1 MTLTL
6 KNRLLLTTT
15 VCTLL
20 VAAAFWVTQ
29 YISLDH
35 QLDLKS
41 ETNIAYTEAL
51 WSAVSSTRYDAMET
65 ETQGLTR
72 SKDALTALKEGDTAA
87 LQEAAVPTFNRVS
100 AGGAVDGL
108 MISDLSGK
116 NLFSTGRQATT
127 GLTQAVAQEQKV
139 RRELVLD
146 SEGRPALALGFPL
159 YYRGKAKGVG
169 VYLVGLEQVADQI
182 AGNAHAAASIIGT
195 AGDIR
200 YATHPEQADDIDWTA
215 LAQGEA
221 HWATIAAGDAD
232 FSTTL
237 IPLRGFDGQIA
248 AYLAL
253 ERDVTAVTRS
263 VERIGM
269 IQALTVFA
277 VVLLAIFVIYRQISS
292 AFSPLGK
299 AAEAMAA
306 IADGDLSV
314 EVSCNTRNE
323 IAEMLAGMQ
332 SMREYL
338 RGIIGS
344 IHRATDDLNQVAVEA
359 GQVAQRSMGGAMQQK
374 EDTDSVATAMTEMAS
389 TVHSVAENAREAAE
403 AARNADGQ
411 AKQGQSIVQTTVTA
425 IRSLAAEVRS
435 GAEAI
440 ERVRQ
445 ESDAIGQILDV
456 IRGIAEQ
463 TNLLALN
470 AAIEAAR
477 AGEQGRGFAVVADEV
492 RTLAS
497 RTQTSTTEIQA
508 MIERLQKGTQQAVGV
523 MESSRQRAEDSESQV
538 QSAGTALDAITAA
551 VSHISAM
558 NTQIA
563 NAAAEQGRVAEE
575 INRNVINISEVAE
588 QTVVGAGQSS
598 TANERIT
605 GLAGELQGL
614 VGRFKL

>member
-6 KNRLLLTTT
+6 KNRLLLATT

-20 VAAAFWVTQ
+20 VAVTFWVTQ
-29 YISLDH
+29 RISLGH
-35 QLDLKS
+35 QLELKA
-41 ETNIAYTEAL
+41 ETNIAYTGAL
-51 WSAVSSTRYDAMET
+51 WSAVSGTRFDSMET

-72 SKDALTALKEGDTAA
+72 NKDALNALKEGDVAA
-87 LQEAAVPTFNRVS
+87 LKEAAVPTFNRVS
-100 AGGAVDGL
+100 ASGAVDGL

-116 NLFSTGRQATT
+116 QLLSMGRQATT

-146 SEGRPALALGFPL
+146 SEGSPALALAFPL

-169 VYLVGLEQVADQI
+169 VYLVGLEQVAEQI
-182 AGNAHAAASIIGT
+182 AGNANSAVAIIGED
-195 AGDIR
+195 GKLL
-200 YATHPEQADDIDWTA
+200 YATDPQQASAIDWSA
-215 LAQGEA
+215 LAQGDA
-221 HWATIAAGDAD
+221 HWETIAAAD
-232 FSTTL
+232 RYYSTTL
-237 IPLRGFDGQIA
+237 VPLPGFDGQTT

-263 VERIGM
+263 VDRIGL
-269 IQALTVFA
+269 IQNIAVVA
-277 VVLLAIFVIYRQISS
+277 VVLLAIVVVYRQISN
-292 AFSPLGK
+292 AFRPLGK

-306 IADGDLSV
+306 IASGDLSV
-314 EVSCNTRNE
+314 EVTCNSNNE
-323 IAEMLAGMQ
+323 IAQMLAGMQ
-332 SMREYL
+332 AMREYL
-338 RGIIGS
+338 RGIIGA
-344 IHRATDDLNQVAVEA
+344 IHRATGDLNQVAIEA
-359 GQVAQRSMGGAMQQK
+359 GQVAERSMSGAMQQK

-389 TVHSVAENAREAAE
+389 TVHSVAGNASEAAE

-411 AKQGQSIVQTTVTA
+411 AKQGQSIVQATVTA
-425 IRSLAAEVRS
+425 IRSLADEVRS

-523 MESSRQRAEDSESQV
+523 MESSRERAEVSETQV
-538 QSAGTALDAITAA
+538 QSAGNALDAITAA

-598 TANERIT
+598 AANERIT

-614 VGRFKL
+614 VGRFRL

>member
-6 KNRLLLTTT
+6 KNRLLLATT

-20 VAAAFWVTQ
+20 VAVTFWVTQ
-29 YISLDH
+29 RISLGH
-35 QLDLKS
+35 QLELKA
-41 ETNIAYTEAL
+41 ETNIAYTGAL
-51 WSAVSSTRYDAMET
+51 WSAVSGTRFDSMET

-72 SKDALTALKEGDTAA
+72 NKDALNALKEGDVAA
-87 LQEAAVPTFNRVS
+87 LKEAAVPTFNRVS
-100 AGGAVDGL
+100 ASGAVDGL

-116 NLFSTGRQATT
+116 QLLSMGRQATT

-146 SEGRPALALGFPL
+146 SEGSPALALAFPL

-169 VYLVGLEQVADQI
+169 VYLVGLEQVAEQI
-182 AGNAHAAASIIGT
+182 AGNANSAVAIIGED
-195 AGDIR
+195 GKLL
-200 YATHPEQADDIDWTA
+200 YATDPQQASNIDWSA
-215 LAQGEA
+215 LTGGEA
-221 HWATIAAGDAD
+221 RWETIAAAD
-232 FSTTL
+232 RYYSTTL
-237 IPLRGFDGQIA
+237 VPLPGFDGQSA
-248 AYLAL
+248 AFLAL
-253 ERDVTAVTRS
+253 ERDVTAVTRN
-263 VERIGM
+263 VDRIGM
-269 IQALTVFA
+269 IQNIAVVA
-277 VVLLAIFVIYRQISS
+277 VVLLAIVVVYRQISN
-292 AFSPLGK
+292 AFRPLGK
-299 AAEAMAA
+299 AAEAMQA
-306 IADGDLSV
+306 IASGDLSV
-314 EVSCNTRNE
+314 EVTCNSNNE
-323 IAEMLAGMQ
+323 IAQMLAGMQ
-332 SMREYL
+332 AMREYL
-338 RGIIGS
+338 RGIIGA
-344 IHRATDDLNQVAVEA
+344 IHRATGDLNQVANEA
-359 GQVAQRSMGGAMQQK
+359 RQVAERSMSGAMQQK

-389 TVHSVAENAREAAE
+389 TVHSVAGNASEAAE

-411 AKQGQSIVQTTVTA
+411 AKQGQSIVQATVTA
-425 IRSLAAEVRS
+425 IRSLADEVRS

-523 MESSRQRAEDSESQV
+523 MESSRQRAEVSESQV
-538 QSAGTALDAITAA
+538 QSAGNALDAITAA

-598 TANERIT
+598 AANEHIT

>member
-6 KNRLLLTTT
+6 KNRLLLATT

-20 VAAAFWVTQ
+20 VAVTFWVTQ
-29 YISLDH
+29 RVSLGH
-35 QLDLKS
+35 QLELKA
-41 ETNIAYTEAL
+41 ETNIAYTGAL
-51 WSAVSSTRYDAMET
+51 WSAVSGTRFDSMET

-72 SKDALTALKEGDTAA
+72 NKDALNALKEGDVAA
-87 LQEAAVPTFNRVS
+87 LKEAAVPTFNRVS
-100 AGGAVDGL
+100 ASGAVDGL

-116 NLFSTGRQATT
+116 QLLSMGRQATT
-127 GLTQAVAQEQKV
+127 GLTQTVAQEQKV

-146 SEGRPALALGFPL
+146 GEGRPALALAFPL

-169 VYLVGLEQVADQI
+169 VYLVGLEQVAEQI
-182 AGNAHAAASIIGT
+182 AGNANSAVAIIGED
-195 AGDIR
+195 GKLL
-200 YATHPEQADDIDWTA
+200 YATDPQQASNIDWSA
-215 LAQGEA
+215 LTGGEA
-221 HWATIAAGDAD
+221 RWETIAAAD
-232 FSTTL
+232 RYYSTTL
-237 IPLRGFDGQIA
+237 VPLPGFDGQSA
-248 AYLAL
+248 AFLAL
-253 ERDVTAVTRS
+253 ERDVTAVTRN
-263 VERIGM
+263 VDRIGM
-269 IQALTVFA
+269 IQNIAVVA
-277 VVLLAIFVIYRQISS
+277 VVLLAIVVVYRQISN
-292 AFSPLGK
+292 AFRPLGK
-299 AAEAMAA
+299 AAEAMQA
-306 IADGDLSV
+306 IASGDLSV
-314 EVSCNTRNE
+314 EVTCNSNNE
-323 IAEMLAGMQ
+323 IAQMLAGMQ
-332 SMREYL
+332 AMREYL
-338 RGIIGS
+338 RGIIGA
-344 IHRATDDLNQVAVEA
+344 IHRATGDLNQVANEA
-359 GQVAQRSMGGAMQQK
+359 RQVAERSMSGAMQQK

-389 TVHSVAENAREAAE
+389 TVHSVAGNASEAAE

-411 AKQGQSIVQTTVTA
+411 AKQGQSIVQATVTA
-425 IRSLAAEVRS
+425 IRSLADEVRS

-523 MESSRQRAEDSESQV
+523 MESSRQRAEVSESQV
-538 QSAGTALDAITAA
+538 QSAGNALDAITAA

-598 TANERIT
+598 AANEHIT

>member
-6 KNRLLLTTT
+6 KNRLLLATT

-20 VAAAFWVTQ
+20 VAVTFWVTQ
-29 YISLDH
+29 RISLGH
-35 QLDLKS
+35 QLELKA
-41 ETNIAYTEAL
+41 ETNIAYTGAL
-51 WSAVSSTRYDAMET
+51 WSAVSGTRFDSMET

-72 SKDALTALKEGDTAA
+72 NKDALNALKEGDVAA
-87 LQEAAVPTFNRVS
+87 LKEAAVPTFNRVS
-100 AGGAVDGL
+100 ASGAVDGL

-116 NLFSTGRQATT
+116 QLLSMGRQATT

-146 SEGRPALALGFPL
+146 SEGSPALALAFPL

-169 VYLVGLEQVADQI
+169 VYLVGLEQVAEQI
-182 AGNAHAAASIIGT
+182 AGNANSAVAIIGED
-195 AGDIR
+195 GKLL
-200 YATHPEQADDIDWTA
+200 YATDPQQASNIDWSA
-215 LAQGEA
+215 LTGGEA
-221 HWATIAAGDAD
+221 RWETIAAAD
-232 FSTTL
+232 RYYSTTL
-237 IPLRGFDGQIA
+237 VPLPGFDGQSA
-248 AYLAL
+248 AFLAL
-253 ERDVTAVTRS
+253 ERDVTAVTRN
-263 VERIGM
+263 VDRIGM
-269 IQALTVFA
+269 IQNIAVVA
-277 VVLLAIFVIYRQISS
+277 VVLLAIVVVYRQISN
-292 AFSPLGK
+292 AFRPLGK
-299 AAEAMAA
+299 AAEAMQA
-306 IADGDLSV
+306 IASGDLSV
-314 EVSCNTRNE
+314 EVTCNSNNE
-323 IAEMLAGMQ
+323 IAQMLAGMQ
-332 SMREYL
+332 AMREYL
-338 RGIIGS
+338 RGIIGA
-344 IHRATDDLNQVAVEA
+344 IHRATGDLNQVANEA
-359 GQVAQRSMGGAMQQK
+359 RQVAERSMSGAMQQK

-389 TVHSVAENAREAAE
+389 TVHSVAGNASEAAE

-411 AKQGQSIVQTTVTA
+411 AKQGQSIVQATVTA
-425 IRSLAAEVRS
+425 IRSLADEVRS

-523 MESSRQRAEDSESQV
+523 MESSRQRAEVSESQV
-538 QSAGTALDAITAA
+538 QSAGNALDAITAA

-598 TANERIT
+598 AANERIT
-605 GLAGELQGL
+605 GLAGELQGQ
-614 VGRFKL
+614 VGRFRL

>member
-6 KNRLLLTTT
+6 KNRLLLATT

-20 VAAAFWVTQ
+20 VAVTFWVTQ
-29 YISLDH
+29 RVSLGH
-35 QLDLKS
+35 QLELKA
-41 ETNIAYTEAL
+41 ETNIAYTGAL
-51 WSAVSSTRYDAMET
+51 WSAVSGTRFDSMET

-72 SKDALTALKEGDTAA
+72 NKDALNALKEGDVAA
-87 LQEAAVPTFNRVS
+87 LKEAAVPTFNRVS
-100 AGGAVDGL
+100 ASGAVDGL

-116 NLFSTGRQATT
+116 QLLSMGRQATT
-127 GLTQAVAQEQKV
+127 GLTQTVAQEQKV

-146 SEGRPALALGFPL
+146 GEGRPALALAFPL

-169 VYLVGLEQVADQI
+169 VYLVGLEQVAEQI
-182 AGNAHAAASIIGT
+182 AGNANSAVAIIGED
-195 AGDIR
+195 GKLL
-200 YATHPEQADDIDWTA
+200 YATDPQQASAIDWSA
-215 LAQGEA
+215 LAQGDA
-221 HWATIAAGDAD
+221 HWETIAAAD
-232 FSTTL
+232 RYYSTTL
-237 IPLRGFDGQIA
+237 VPLPGFDGQTT

-263 VERIGM
+263 VDRIGL
-269 IQALTVFA
+269 IQNIAVVA
-277 VVLLAIFVIYRQISS
+277 VVLLAIVVVYRQISN
-292 AFSPLGK
+292 AFRPLGK

-306 IADGDLSV
+306 IASGDLSV
-314 EVSCNTRNE
+314 EVTCNSNNE
-323 IAEMLAGMQ
+323 IAQMLAGMQ
-332 SMREYL
+332 AMREYL
-338 RGIIGS
+338 RGIIGA
-344 IHRATDDLNQVAVEA
+344 IHRATGDLNQVAIEA
-359 GQVAQRSMGGAMQQK
+359 GQVAERSMSGAMQQK

-389 TVHSVAENAREAAE
+389 TVHSVAGNASEAAE

-411 AKQGQSIVQTTVTA
+411 AKQGQSIVQATVTA
-425 IRSLAAEVRS
+425 IRSLADEVRS

-523 MESSRQRAEDSESQV
+523 MESSRERAEVSETQV
-538 QSAGTALDAITAA
+538 QSAGNALDAITAA

-598 TANERIT
+598 AANERIT

-614 VGRFKL
+614 VGRFRL

>member
-6 KNRLLLTTT
+6 KNRLLLATT

-20 VAAAFWVTQ
+20 IAVTFWVTER
-29 YISLDH
+29 ISLGH
-35 QLDLKS
+35 QLELKA
-41 ETNIAYTEAL
+41 ETNIAYTGAL
-51 WSAVSSTRYDAMET
+51 WSAVSGTRFDSMET

-72 SKDALTALKEGDTAA
+72 NKDALNALKEGDVAA
-87 LQEAAVPTFNRVS
+87 LKEAAVPTFNRVS
-100 AGGAVDGL
+100 ASGAVDGL

-116 NLFSTGRQATT
+116 QLLSMGRQATT

-146 SEGRPALALGFPL
+146 SEGSPALALAFPL

-169 VYLVGLEQVADQI
+169 VYLVGLEQVAEQI
-182 AGNAHAAASIIGT
+182 AGNANSAVAIIGED
-195 AGDIR
+195 GKLL
-200 YATHPEQADDIDWTA
+200 YATDPQQASNIDWSA
-215 LAQGEA
+215 LTGGEA
-221 HWATIAAGDAD
+221 RWETIAAAD
-232 FSTTL
+232 RYYSTTL
-237 IPLRGFDGQIA
+237 VPLPGFDGQSA
-248 AYLAL
+248 AFLAL
-253 ERDVTAVTRS
+253 ERDVTAVTRN
-263 VERIGM
+263 VDRIGM
-269 IQALTVFA
+269 IQNIAVVA
-277 VVLLAIFVIYRQISS
+277 VVLLAIVVVYRQISN
-292 AFSPLGK
+292 AFRPLGK
-299 AAEAMAA
+299 AAEAMQA
-306 IADGDLSV
+306 IASGDLSV
-314 EVSCNTRNE
+314 EVTCNSNNE
-323 IAEMLAGMQ
+323 IAQMLAGMQ
-332 SMREYL
+332 AMREYL
-338 RGIIGS
+338 RGIIGA
-344 IHRATDDLNQVAVEA
+344 IHRATGDLNQVANEA
-359 GQVAQRSMGGAMQQK
+359 RQVAERSMSGAMQQK

-389 TVHSVAENAREAAE
+389 TVHSVAGNASEAAE

-411 AKQGQSIVQTTVTA
+411 AKQGQSIVQATVTA
-425 IRSLAAEVRS
+425 IRSLADEVRS

-523 MESSRQRAEDSESQV
+523 MESSRQRAEVSESQV
-538 QSAGTALDAITAA
+538 QSAGNALDAITAA

-598 TANERIT
+598 AANEHIT

>member
-6 KNRLLLTTT
+6 KNRLLLATT

-20 VAAAFWVTQ
+20 VAVTFWVTQ
-29 YISLDH
+29 RVSLGH
-35 QLDLKS
+35 QLELKA
-41 ETNIAYTEAL
+41 ETNIAYTGAL
-51 WSAVSSTRYDAMET
+51 WSAVSGTRFDSMET

-72 SKDALTALKEGDTAA
+72 NKDALNALKEGDVAA
-87 LQEAAVPTFNRVS
+87 LKEAAVPTFNRVS
-100 AGGAVDGL
+100 ASGAVDGL

-116 NLFSTGRQATT
+116 QLLSMGRQATT
-127 GLTQAVAQEQKV
+127 GLTQTVAQEQKV

-146 SEGRPALALGFPL
+146 GEGRPALALAFPL

-169 VYLVGLEQVADQI
+169 VYLVGLEQVAEQI
-182 AGNAHAAASIIGT
+182 AGNANSAVAIIGED
-195 AGDIR
+195 GKLL
-200 YATHPEQADDIDWTA
+200 YATDPQQASNIDWSA
-215 LAQGEA
+215 LTGGEA
-221 HWATIAAGDAD
+221 RWETIAAAD
-232 FSTTL
+232 RYYSTTL
-237 IPLRGFDGQIA
+237 VPLPGFDGQSA
-248 AYLAL
+248 AFLAL
-253 ERDVTAVTRS
+253 ERDVTAVTRN
-263 VERIGM
+263 VDRIGM
-269 IQALTVFA
+269 IQNIAVVA
-277 VVLLAIFVIYRQISS
+277 VVLLAIVVVYRQISN
-292 AFSPLGK
+292 AFRPLGK
-299 AAEAMAA
+299 AAEAMQA
-306 IADGDLSV
+306 IASGDLSV
-314 EVSCNTRNE
+314 EVTCNSNNE
-323 IAEMLAGMQ
+323 IAQMLAGMQ
-332 SMREYL
+332 AMREYL
-338 RGIIGS
+338 RGIIGA
-344 IHRATDDLNQVAVEA
+344 IHRATGDLNRVAIEA
-359 GQVAQRSMGGAMQQK
+359 GQVAERSMSGAMQQK

-389 TVHSVAENAREAAE
+389 TVHSVAGNASEAAE

-411 AKQGQSIVQTTVTA
+411 AKQGQSIVQATVTA
-425 IRSLAAEVRS
+425 IRSLADEVRS

-523 MESSRQRAEDSESQV
+523 MESSRERAEVSETQV
-538 QSAGTALDAITAA
+538 QSAGNALDAITAA

-598 TANERIT
+598 AANERIT

-614 VGRFKL
+614 VGRFRL

>member
-6 KNRLLLTTT
+6 KNRLLLATT

-20 VAAAFWVTQ
+20 VAVTFWVTQ
-29 YISLDH
+29 RISLGH
-35 QLDLKS
+35 QLELKA
-41 ETNIAYTEAL
+41 ETNIAYTGAL
-51 WSAVSSTRYDAMET
+51 WSAVSGTRFDSMET

-72 SKDALTALKEGDTAA
+72 NKDALNALKEGDVAA
-87 LQEAAVPTFNRVS
+87 LKEAAVPTFNRVS
-100 AGGAVDGL
+100 ASGAVDGL

-116 NLFSTGRQATT
+116 QLLSMGRQATT

-146 SEGRPALALGFPL
+146 GEGRPALALAFPL

-169 VYLVGLEQVADQI
+169 VYLVGLEQVAEQI
-182 AGNAHAAASIIGT
+182 AGNANSAVAIIGED
-195 AGDIR
+195 GKLL
-200 YATHPEQADDIDWTA
+200 YATDPQQASNIDWSA
-215 LAQGEA
+215 LTGGEA
-221 HWATIAAGDAD
+221 RWETIAAAD
-232 FSTTL
+232 RYYSTTL
-237 IPLRGFDGQIA
+237 VPLPGFDGQSA
-248 AYLAL
+248 AFLAL
-253 ERDVTAVTRS
+253 ERDVTAVTRN
-263 VERIGM
+263 VDRIGM
-269 IQALTVFA
+269 IQNIAVVA
-277 VVLLAIFVIYRQISS
+277 VVLLAIVVVYRQISN
-292 AFSPLGK
+292 AFRPLGK
-299 AAEAMAA
+299 AAEAMQA
-306 IADGDLSV
+306 IASGDLSV
-314 EVSCNTRNE
+314 EVTCNSNNE
-323 IAEMLAGMQ
+323 IAQMLAGMQ
-332 SMREYL
+332 AMREYL
-338 RGIIGS
+338 RGIIGA
-344 IHRATDDLNQVAVEA
+344 IHRATGDLNQVANEA
-359 GQVAQRSMGGAMQQK
+359 RQVAERSMSGAMQQK

-389 TVHSVAENAREAAE
+389 TVHSVAGNASEAAE

-411 AKQGQSIVQTTVTA
+411 AKQGQSIVQATVTA
-425 IRSLAAEVRS
+425 IRSLADEVRS

-523 MESSRQRAEDSESQV
+523 MESSRQRAEVSESQV
-538 QSAGTALDAITAA
+538 QSAGNALDAITAA

-598 TANERIT
+598 AANEHIT

>member
-6 KNRLLLTTT
+6 KNRLLLATT

-20 VAAAFWVTQ
+20 VAVTFWVTQ
-29 YISLDH
+29 RISLGH
-35 QLDLKS
+35 QLELKA
-41 ETNIAYTEAL
+41 ETNIAYTGAL
-51 WSAVSSTRYDAMET
+51 WSAVSGTRFDSMET

-72 SKDALTALKEGDTAA
+72 NKDALNALKEGDVAA
-87 LQEAAVPTFNRVS
+87 LKEAAVPTFNRVS
-100 AGGAVDGL
+100 ASGAVDGL

-116 NLFSTGRQATT
+116 QLLSMGRQATT
-127 GLTQAVAQEQKV
+127 GLTQTVAQEQKV

-146 SEGRPALALGFPL
+146 GEGRPALALAFPL

-169 VYLVGLEQVADQI
+169 VYLVGLEQVAEQI
-182 AGNAHAAASIIGT
+182 AGNANSAVAIIGED
-195 AGDIR
+195 GKLL
-200 YATHPEQADDIDWTA
+200 YATDPQQASAIDWSA
-215 LAQGEA
+215 LAQGDA
-221 HWATIAAGDAD
+221 HWETIAAAD
-232 FSTTL
+232 RYYSTTL
-237 IPLRGFDGQIA
+237 VPLPGFDGQTT

-263 VERIGM
+263 VDRIGL
-269 IQALTVFA
+269 IQNIAVVA
-277 VVLLAIFVIYRQISS
+277 VVLLAIVVVYRQISN
-292 AFSPLGK
+292 AFRPLGK

-306 IADGDLSV
+306 IASGDLSV
-314 EVSCNTRNE
+314 EVTCNSNNE
-323 IAEMLAGMQ
+323 IAQMLAGMQ
-332 SMREYL
+332 AMREYL
-338 RGIIGS
+338 RGIIGA
-344 IHRATDDLNQVAVEA
+344 IHRATGDLNQVAIEA
-359 GQVAQRSMGGAMQQK
+359 GQVAERSMSGAMQQK

-389 TVHSVAENAREAAE
+389 TVHSVAGNASEAAE

-411 AKQGQSIVQTTVTA
+411 AKQGQSIVQATVTA
-425 IRSLAAEVRS
+425 IRSLADEVRS

-523 MESSRQRAEDSESQV
+523 MESSRERAEVSETQV
-538 QSAGTALDAITAA
+538 QSAGNALDAITAA

-598 TANERIT
+598 AANERIT
-605 GLAGELQGL
+605 GLAGELQGQ
-614 VGRFKL
+614 VGRFRL

>member
-6 KNRLLLTTT
+6 KNRLLLATT

-20 VAAAFWVTQ
+20 VAVTFWVTQ
-29 YISLDH
+29 RVSLGH
-35 QLDLKS
+35 QLELKA
-41 ETNIAYTEAL
+41 ETNIAYTGAL
-51 WSAVSSTRYDAMET
+51 WSAVSGTRFDSMET

-72 SKDALTALKEGDTAA
+72 NKDALNALKEGDVAA
-87 LQEAAVPTFNRVS
+87 LKEAAVPTFNRVS
-100 AGGAVDGL
+100 ASGAVDGL

-116 NLFSTGRQATT
+116 QLLSMGRQATT

-146 SEGRPALALGFPL
+146 GEGRPALALAFPL

-169 VYLVGLEQVADQI
+169 VYLVGLEQVAEQI
-182 AGNAHAAASIIGT
+182 AGNANSAVAIIGED
-195 AGDIR
+195 GKLL
-200 YATHPEQADDIDWTA
+200 YATDPQQASAIDWSA
-215 LAQGEA
+215 LAQGDA
-221 HWATIAAGDAD
+221 HWETIAAAD
-232 FSTTL
+232 RYYSTTL
-237 IPLRGFDGQIA
+237 VPLPGFDGQTT

-263 VERIGM
+263 VDRIGL
-269 IQALTVFA
+269 IQNIAVVA
-277 VVLLAIFVIYRQISS
+277 VVLLAIVVVYRQISN
-292 AFSPLGK
+292 AFRPLGK

-306 IADGDLSV
+306 IASGDLSV
-314 EVSCNTRNE
+314 EVTCNSNNE
-323 IAEMLAGMQ
+323 IAQMLAGMQ
-332 SMREYL
+332 AMREYL
-338 RGIIGS
+338 RGIIGA
-344 IHRATDDLNQVAVEA
+344 IHRATGDLNQVANEA
-359 GQVAQRSMGGAMQQK
+359 RQVAERSMSGAMQQK

-389 TVHSVAENAREAAE
+389 TVHSVAGNASEAAE

-411 AKQGQSIVQTTVTA
+411 AKQGQSIVQATVTA
-425 IRSLAAEVRS
+425 IRSLADEVRS

-456 IRGIAEQ
+456 TRGIAEQ

-523 MESSRQRAEDSESQV
+523 MESSRQRAEVSESQV
-538 QSAGTALDAITAA
+538 QSAGNALDAITAA

-598 TANERIT
+598 AANEHIT

>member
-6 KNRLLLTTT
+6 KNRLLLATT

-20 VAAAFWVTQ
+20 VAVTFWVTQ
-29 YISLDH
+29 RISLGH
-35 QLDLKS
+35 QLELKA
-41 ETNIAYTEAL
+41 ETNIAYTGAL
-51 WSAVSSTRYDAMET
+51 WSAVSGTRFDSMET

-72 SKDALTALKEGDTAA
+72 NKDALNALKEGDVAA
-87 LQEAAVPTFNRVS
+87 LKEAAVPTFNRVS
-100 AGGAVDGL
+100 ASGAVDGL

-116 NLFSTGRQATT
+116 QLLSMGRQATT
-127 GLTQAVAQEQKV
+127 GLTQTVAQEQKV

-146 SEGRPALALGFPL
+146 GEGRPALALAFPL

-169 VYLVGLEQVADQI
+169 VYLVGLEQVAEQI
-182 AGNAHAAASIIGT
+182 AGNANSAVAIIGED
-195 AGDIR
+195 GKLL
-200 YATHPEQADDIDWTA
+200 YATDPQQASAIDWSA
-215 LAQGEA
+215 LAQGDA
-221 HWATIAAGDAD
+221 HWETIAAAD
-232 FSTTL
+232 RYYSTTL
-237 IPLRGFDGQIA
+237 VPLPGFDGQTT

-263 VERIGM
+263 VDRIGL
-269 IQALTVFA
+269 IQNIAVVA
-277 VVLLAIFVIYRQISS
+277 VVLLAIVVVYRQISN
-292 AFSPLGK
+292 AFRPLGK

-306 IADGDLSV
+306 IASGDLSV
-314 EVSCNTRNE
+314 EVTCNSNNE
-323 IAEMLAGMQ
+323 IAQMLAGMQ
-332 SMREYL
+332 AMREYL
-338 RGIIGS
+338 RGIIGA
-344 IHRATDDLNQVAVEA
+344 IHRATGDLNQVAIEA
-359 GQVAQRSMGGAMQQK
+359 GQVAERSMSGAMQQK

-389 TVHSVAENAREAAE
+389 TVHSVAGNASEAAE

-411 AKQGQSIVQTTVTA
+411 AKQGQSIVQATVTA
-425 IRSLAAEVRS
+425 IRSLADEVRS

-523 MESSRQRAEDSESQV
+523 MESSRERAEVSETQV
-538 QSAGTALDAITAA
+538 QSAGNALDAITAA

-598 TANERIT
+598 AANERIT

-614 VGRFKL
+614 VGRFRL

>member
-6 KNRLLLTTT
+6 KNRLLLATT

-20 VAAAFWVTQ
+20 VAVTFWVTQ
-29 YISLDH
+29 RVSLGH
-35 QLDLKS
+35 QLELKA
-41 ETNIAYTEAL
+41 ETNIAYTGAL
-51 WSAVSSTRYDAMET
+51 WSAVSGTRFDSMET

-72 SKDALTALKEGDTAA
+72 NKDALNALKEGDVAA
-87 LQEAAVPTFNRVS
+87 LKEAAVPTFNRVS
-100 AGGAVDGL
+100 ASGAVDGL

-116 NLFSTGRQATT
+116 QLLSMGRQATT
-127 GLTQAVAQEQKV
+127 GLTQTVAQEQKV

-146 SEGRPALALGFPL
+146 GEGRPALALAFPL

-169 VYLVGLEQVADQI
+169 VYLVGLEQVAEQI
-182 AGNAHAAASIIGT
+182 AGNANSAVAIIGED
-195 AGDIR
+195 GKLL
-200 YATHPEQADDIDWTA
+200 YATDPQQASAIDWSA
-215 LAQGEA
+215 LAQGDA
-221 HWATIAAGDAD
+221 HWETIAAAD
-232 FSTTL
+232 RYYSTTL
-237 IPLRGFDGQIA
+237 VPLPGFDGQTT

-263 VERIGM
+263 VDRIGL
-269 IQALTVFA
+269 IQNIAVVA
-277 VVLLAIFVIYRQISS
+277 VVLLAIVVVYRQISN
-292 AFSPLGK
+292 AFRPLGK

-306 IADGDLSV
+306 IASGDLSV
-314 EVSCNTRNE
+314 EVTCNSNNE
-323 IAEMLAGMQ
+323 IAQMLAGMQ
-332 SMREYL
+332 AMREYL
-338 RGIIGS
+338 RGIIGA
-344 IHRATDDLNQVAVEA
+344 IHRATGDLNQVAIEA
-359 GQVAQRSMGGAMQQK
+359 GQVAERSMSGAMQQK

-389 TVHSVAENAREAAE
+389 TVHSVAGNASEAAE

-411 AKQGQSIVQTTVTA
+411 AKQGQSIVQATVTA
-425 IRSLAAEVRS
+425 IRSLADEVRS

-523 MESSRQRAEDSESQV
+523 MESSRQRAEVSESQV
-538 QSAGTALDAITAA
+538 QSAGNALDAITAA

-598 TANERIT
+598 AANEHIT

>member
-6 KNRLLLTTT
+6 KNRLLLATT

-20 VAAAFWVTQ
+20 VAVTFWVTQ
-29 YISLDH
+29 RVSLGH
-35 QLDLKS
+35 QLELKA
-41 ETNIAYTEAL
+41 ETNIAYTGAL
-51 WSAVSSTRYDAMET
+51 WSAVSGTRFDSMET

-72 SKDALTALKEGDTAA
+72 NKDALNALKEGDVAA
-87 LQEAAVPTFNRVS
+87 LKEAAVPTFNRVS
-100 AGGAVDGL
+100 ASGAVDGL

-116 NLFSTGRQATT
+116 QLLSMGRQATT
-127 GLTQAVAQEQKV
+127 GLTQTVAQEQKV

-146 SEGRPALALGFPL
+146 GEGRPALALAFPL

-169 VYLVGLEQVADQI
+169 VYLVGLEQVAEQI
-182 AGNAHAAASIIGT
+182 AGNANSAVAIIGED
-195 AGDIR
+195 GKLL
-200 YATHPEQADDIDWTA
+200 YATDPQQASNIDWSA
-215 LAQGEA
+215 LAEGEA
-221 HWATIAAGDAD
+221 RWETIAAAD
-232 FSTTL
+232 RYYSTTL
-237 IPLRGFDGQIA
+237 VPLPGFDGQSA
-248 AYLAL
+248 AFLAL
-253 ERDVTAVTRS
+253 ERDVTAVTRN
-263 VERIGM
+263 VDRIGM
-269 IQALTVFA
+269 IQNIAVVA
-277 VVLLAIFVIYRQISS
+277 VVLLAIVVVYRQISN
-292 AFSPLGK
+292 AFRPLGK
-299 AAEAMAA
+299 AAEAMQA
-306 IADGDLSV
+306 IASGDLSV
-314 EVSCNTRNE
+314 EVTCNSNNE
-323 IAEMLAGMQ
+323 IAQMLAGMQ
-332 SMREYL
+332 AMREYL
-338 RGIIGS
+338 RGIIGA
-344 IHRATDDLNQVAVEA
+344 IHRATGDLNQVANEA
-359 GQVAQRSMGGAMQQK
+359 RQVAERSMSGAMQQK

-389 TVHSVAENAREAAE
+389 TVHSVAGNASEAAE

-411 AKQGQSIVQTTVTA
+411 AKQGQSIVQATVTA
-425 IRSLAAEVRS
+425 IRSLADEVRS

-523 MESSRQRAEDSESQV
+523 MESSRQRAEVSESQV
-538 QSAGTALDAITAA
+538 QSAGNALDAITAA

-598 TANERIT
+598 AANEHIT

>member
-6 KNRLLLTTT
+6 KNRLLLATT

-20 VAAAFWVTQ
+20 VAVTFWVTQ
-29 YISLDH
+29 RISLGH
-35 QLDLKS
+35 QLELKA
-41 ETNIAYTEAL
+41 ETNIAYTGAL
-51 WSAVSSTRYDAMET
+51 WSAVSGTRFDSMET

-72 SKDALTALKEGDTAA
+72 NKDALNALKEGDVAA
-87 LQEAAVPTFNRVS
+87 LKEAAVPTFNRVS
-100 AGGAVDGL
+100 ASGAVDGL

-116 NLFSTGRQATT
+116 QLLSMGRQATT

-146 SEGRPALALGFPL
+146 GEGRPALALAFPL

-169 VYLVGLEQVADQI
+169 VYLVGLEQVAEQI
-182 AGNAHAAASIIGT
+182 AGNANSAVAIIGED
-195 AGDIR
+195 GKLL
-200 YATHPEQADDIDWTA
+200 YATDPQQASNIDWSA
-215 LAQGEA
+215 LTGGEA
-221 HWATIAAGDAD
+221 RWETIAAAD
-232 FSTTL
+232 RYYSTTL
-237 IPLRGFDGQIA
+237 VPLPGFDGQSA
-248 AYLAL
+248 AFLAL
-253 ERDVTAVTRS
+253 ERDVTAVTRN
-263 VERIGM
+263 VDRIGM
-269 IQALTVFA
+269 IQNIAVVA
-277 VVLLAIFVIYRQISS
+277 VVLLAIVVVYRQISN
-292 AFSPLGK
+292 AFRPLGK

-306 IADGDLSV
+306 IASGDLSV
-314 EVSCNTRNE
+314 EVTCNSNNE
-323 IAEMLAGMQ
+323 IAQMLAGMQ
-332 SMREYL
+332 AMREYL
-338 RGIIGS
+338 RGIIGA
-344 IHRATDDLNQVAVEA
+344 IHRATGDLNQVANEA
-359 GQVAQRSMGGAMQQK
+359 RQVAERSMSGAMQQK

-389 TVHSVAENAREAAE
+389 TVHSVAGNASEAAE

-411 AKQGQSIVQTTVTA
+411 AKQGQSIVQATVTA
-425 IRSLAAEVRS
+425 IRSLADEVRS

-523 MESSRQRAEDSESQV
+523 MESSRQRAEVSESQV
-538 QSAGTALDAITAA
+538 QSAGNALDAITAA

-598 TANERIT
+598 AANEHIT

>member
-6 KNRLLLTTT
+6 KNRLLLATT

-20 VAAAFWVTQ
+20 VAVTFWVTQ
-29 YISLDH
+29 RVSLGH
-35 QLDLKS
+35 QLELKA
-41 ETNIAYTEAL
+41 ETNIAYTGAL
-51 WSAVSSTRYDAMET
+51 WSAVSGTRFDSMET

-72 SKDALTALKEGDTAA
+72 NKDALNALKEGDVAA
-87 LQEAAVPTFNRVS
+87 LKEAAVPTFNRVS
-100 AGGAVDGL
+100 ASGAVDGL

-116 NLFSTGRQATT
+116 QLLSMGRQATT
-127 GLTQAVAQEQKV
+127 GLTQTVAQEQKV

-146 SEGRPALALGFPL
+146 GEGRPALALAFPL

-169 VYLVGLEQVADQI
+169 VYLVGLEQVAEQI
-182 AGNAHAAASIIGT
+182 AGNANSAVAIIGED
-195 AGDIR
+195 GKLL
-200 YATHPEQADDIDWTA
+200 YATDPQQASAIDWSA
-215 LAQGEA
+215 LAQGDA
-221 HWATIAAGDAD
+221 HWETIAAAD
-232 FSTTL
+232 RYYSTTL
-237 IPLRGFDGQIA
+237 VPLPGFDGQTT

-263 VERIGM
+263 VDRIGL
-269 IQALTVFA
+269 IQNIAVVA
-277 VVLLAIFVIYRQISS
+277 VVLLAIVVVYRQISN
-292 AFSPLGK
+292 AFRPLGK

-306 IADGDLSV
+306 IASGDLSV
-314 EVSCNTRNE
+314 EVTCNSNNE
-323 IAEMLAGMQ
+323 IAQMLAGMQ
-332 SMREYL
+332 AMREYL
-338 RGIIGS
+338 RGIIGA
-344 IHRATDDLNQVAVEA
+344 IHRATGDLNQVAIEA
-359 GQVAQRSMGGAMQQK
+359 GQVAERSMSGAMQQK

-389 TVHSVAENAREAAE
+389 TVHSVAGNASEAAE

-411 AKQGQSIVQTTVTA
+411 AKQGQSIVQATVTA
-425 IRSLAAEVRS
+425 IRSLADEVRS

-523 MESSRQRAEDSESQV
+523 MESSRERAEVSETQV
-538 QSAGTALDAITAA
+538 QSAGNALDAITAA

-598 TANERIT
+598 AANERIT
-605 GLAGELQGL
+605 GLAGELQGQ
-614 VGRFKL
+614 VGRFRL

>member
-6 KNRLLLTTT
+6 KNRLLLATT

-20 VAAAFWVTQ
+20 VAVTFWVTQ
-29 YISLDH
+29 RISLGH
-35 QLDLKS
+35 QLELKA
-41 ETNIAYTEAL
+41 ETNIAYTGAL
-51 WSAVSSTRYDAMET
+51 WSAVSGTRFDSMET

-72 SKDALTALKEGDTAA
+72 NKDALNALKEGDVAA
-87 LQEAAVPTFNRVS
+87 LKEAAVPTFNRVS
-100 AGGAVDGL
+100 ASGAVDGL

-116 NLFSTGRQATT
+116 RLLSMGRQATT

-146 SEGRPALALGFPL
+146 SEGSPALALAFPL

-169 VYLVGLEQVADQI
+169 VYLVGLEQVAEQI
-182 AGNAHAAASIIGT
+182 AGNANSAVAIIGED
-195 AGDIR
+195 GKLL
-200 YATHPEQADDIDWTA
+200 YATDPQQASNIDWSA
-215 LAQGEA
+215 LTGGEA
-221 HWATIAAGDAD
+221 RWETIAAAD
-232 FSTTL
+232 RYYSTTL
-237 IPLRGFDGQIA
+237 VPLPGFDGQSA
-248 AYLAL
+248 AFLAL
-253 ERDVTAVTRS
+253 ERDVTAVTRN
-263 VERIGM
+263 VDRIGM
-269 IQALTVFA
+269 IQNIAVVA
-277 VVLLAIFVIYRQISS
+277 VVLLAIVVVYRQISN
-292 AFSPLGK
+292 AFRPLGK
-299 AAEAMAA
+299 AAEAMQA
-306 IADGDLSV
+306 IASGDLSV
-314 EVSCNTRNE
+314 EVTCNSNNE
-323 IAEMLAGMQ
+323 IAQMLAGMQ
-332 SMREYL
+332 AMREYL
-338 RGIIGS
+338 RGIIGA
-344 IHRATDDLNQVAVEA
+344 IHRATGDLNQVANEA
-359 GQVAQRSMGGAMQQK
+359 RQVAERSMSGAMQQK

-389 TVHSVAENAREAAE
+389 TVHSVAGNASEAAE

-411 AKQGQSIVQTTVTA
+411 AKQGQSIVQATVTA
-425 IRSLAAEVRS
+425 IRSLADEVRS

-523 MESSRQRAEDSESQV
+523 MESSRQRAEVSESQV
-538 QSAGTALDAITAA
+538 QSAGNALDAITAA

-598 TANERIT
+598 AANEHIT